1 MSARNY
7 KHLILQIGNS
17 NLEPDCT
24 ARYGFDKIESFGLSP
39 SIEEY
44 MQLADLVISH
54 AGAGSVL
61 EALEK
66 RKHLIVVTND
76 LLMDNHQI
84 ELAEQLYKNEHLYY
98 CTCQN
103 LLHTIQ
109 MMNLPKLKLFTND
122 KSADIAK
129 FIDEIMGFR

>member
-1 MSARNY
+1 MSTRGY
-7 KHLILQIGNS
+7 KHLILQIGNT
-17 NLEPDCT
+17 NLKLDCT
-24 ARYGFDKIESFGLSP
+24 ARYGFHKIETFGLSP

-66 RKHLIVVTND
+66 HKHLIVVTND

-84 ELAEQLYKNEHLYY
+84 ELAEQLYKDEHLYY
-98 CTCQN
+98 CTCQD
-103 LLHTIQ
+103 LLYVIQ
-109 MMNLPKLKLFTND
+109 TMDLTKLKPFTND
-122 KSADIAK
+122 KSADIAN
-129 FIDEIMGFR
+129 FIDTIMGFR